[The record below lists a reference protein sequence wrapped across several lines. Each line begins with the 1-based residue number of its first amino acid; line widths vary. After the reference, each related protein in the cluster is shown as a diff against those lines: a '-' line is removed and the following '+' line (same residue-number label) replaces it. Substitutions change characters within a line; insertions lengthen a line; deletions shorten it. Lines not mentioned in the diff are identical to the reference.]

1 MDGNADQLTSCQK
14 TEAEDEER
22 RERLDQSESCGFDRR
37 SAAGL
42 AGRLIS
48 RRRCRT
54 LRAIRA
60 APHWDGRR
68 VGSEGRLDILEAI
81 RKVVDGRHLT
91 GAEAESVMDQIMSG
105 RASDAQIASFL
116 TALRMKSETVEE
128 LIGFARVIR
137 GKASP
142 VRPKGHVAAAF
153 SGTDREMLVDTCG
166 TGGDA
171 AGTFNISTA
180 TAFVV
185 AGAGIRVAK
194 HGNRSVSSLCGSAD
208 VVEALGVKIDIG
220 PDDVA
225 RCIDE
230 VGIGVLYAPLLH
242 SAMRYVMLARRE
254 MRIRTVFNLLGP
266 LCNPAGAEAQ
276 VLCVYSERLTE
287 MMATVLCELGTRRA
301 FVVHGSD
308 GLDEITI
315 GGETKISEVR
325 DGQVRTFYVTPEDFG
340 IERAPISAIQGGDAR
355 TNAEI
360 IRAILAGRGGV
371 REDVVLL
378 NAAAGLVAGGKA
390 DNLRQGVSLAREAIR
405 SGEAMERLHRLVA
418 LTHRLS
424 PSA

>member
-1 MDGNADQLTSCQK
+1 M
-14 TEAEDEER
+14 
-22 RERLDQSESCGFDRR
+22 
-37 SAAGL
+37 
-42 AGRLIS
+42 
-48 RRRCRT
+48 
-54 LRAIRA
+54 
-60 APHWDGRR
+60 
-68 VGSEGRLDILEAI
+68 DILEAI

-105 RASDAQIASFL
+105 KATDAQIASFL

-142 VRPKGHVAAAF
+142 VRPGARVAAAF

-220 PDDVA
+220 PEDVA

-230 VGIGVLYAPLLH
+230 VGIGFLYAPLLH

-276 VLCVYSERLTE
+276 VLGVYHEKLTE
-287 MMATVLCELGTRRA
+287 MMAAVLCELGTHRA

-315 GGETKISEVR
+315 GGETKVSEVR
-325 DGQVRTFYVTPEDFG
+325 DGQVRTFYLTPEDFG

-355 TNAEI
+355 RNAEI
-360 IRAILAGRGGV
+360 IRGILAGEGGV
-371 REDVVLL
+371 PEDVVLL

-390 DNLRQGVSLAREAIR
+390 DSLREGVALAREAIR
-405 SGEAMERLHRLVA
+405 SGEAMSRLDRLVA
-418 LTHRLS
+418 LTHKLS
-424 PSA
+424 PSG